1 MLDYTYQGDPRLL
14 PTSILAYIGDGVY
27 ELYMRLYII
36 DHEQGQVKGIHHK
49 TIARVNAKAQ
59 AAAAYQ
65 LMESLTEEERQ
76 VFKRGR
82 NTHSRSMAK
91 NADPVDYQVATGFE
105 TLIGYLYLT
114 DRKDRL
120 KELFQKITE
129 DPPIN
134 DPAGIDKDDKD
145 DKEIQ

>member
-1 MLDYTYQGDPRLL
+1 MLDYTFQGDPKLL

-36 DHEQGQVKGIHHK
+36 DHVQGQVKGIHHK

-59 AAAAYQ
+59 ATAVHQ
-65 LMESLTEEERQ
+65 LMESLTEEEHQ

-114 DRKDRL
+114 DQKARL
-120 KELFQKITE
+120 KELFQKIT
-129 DPPIN
+129 DNPS
-134 DPAGIDKDDKD
+134 GSDKA
-145 DKEIQ
+145 IQ